1 MSDGGKEALIAYRV
15 ARAEESL
22 DEARLLLDAGHLNTA
37 VNRLYYACFYAI
49 SALLMSGGHGS
60 SRHSGVRSLFDAH
73 WVKTGKIPVAQGR
86 FYRGLFNNRQKS
98 DYADLAEFAPTDVR
112 AWLTQAEEFVTL
124 VTHLARPGPPP
135 T

>member
-1 MSDGGKEALIAYRV
+1 VSDGGQEALIAYRI

-22 DEARLLLDAGHLNTA
+22 DEARLLLSAGHLNTA
-37 VNRLYYACFYAI
+37 VNRLYYACFYAV
-49 SALLMSGGHGS
+49 SALLMSEGHGS

-73 WVKTGKIPVAQGR
+73 WVKPGKVPIAQGR

-98 DYADLAEFAPTDVR
+98 DYADLVVFAETDVR
-112 AWLTQAEEFVTL
+112 TWLTQAEAFVAL
-124 VTHLARPGPPP
+124 VARLAQPQPHP